1 MWKPGVPKILSPH
14 KLSVWTCVSHECVSQ
29 KNVLLWGFWSGV
41 RSGMKTHRRGR
52 LSKQCGHGEG
62 HCSVFREQQV
72 VQCTERVPLLSYIS
86 SLPQVLHFL
95 AFSLFQRRG
104 VLLWVGPWEAGLS
117 EPLEHPALSFL
128 CHFAICVVL
137 CLLTS
142 LLPLEK
148 SQLQEWNRK
157 KLNMTL
163 CVHFHVSVG
172 YFYIY
177 YEPLYYTLPS
187 KVLEWGEK
195 EATSHRV
202 CCLW

>member
-1 MWKPGVPKILSPH
+1 MNVSLKRKSCCGGFDLGWEVGWRPIDGVGSVSSAGTARVIAVFLGNNRSSSAQSVSLSCLTFLHCH
-14 KLSVWTCVSHECVSQ
+14 K
-29 KNVLLWGFWSGV
+29 
-41 RSGMKTHRRGR
+41 
-52 LSKQCGHGEG
+52 
-62 HCSVFREQQV
+62 
-72 VQCTERVPLLSYIS
+72 SYIFLR
-86 SLPQVLHFL
+86 SLCFRDVVCCCGSVPEKRACLN
-95 AFSLFQRRG
+95 
-104 VLLWVGPWEAGLS
+104 
-117 EPLEHPALSFL
+117 PLEHPALSFL